1 MKLVQCESVLGL
13 VASTRADYGINVENW
28 SLTDCVE
35 YFNNLGFQVTED
47 DFAEFY
53 TLLVMDPGYY
63 AKYGMGY
70 LWTPKTMDDMHAKY
84 PNATD
89 EQIHTAYL
97 DSLTGTFE
105 MINRNMDRIL
115 G

>member
-1 MKLVQCESVLGL
+1 
-13 VASTRADYGINVENW
+13 
-28 SLTDCVE
+28 
-35 YFNNLGFQVTED
+35 LGFRNED
-47 DFAEFY
+47 GTPFSEEDFQDSY
-53 TLLVMDPGYY
+53 TLLVMDPGYF

-70 LWTPKTMDDMHAKY
+70 LWTQKTMDDMHAKY

-97 DSLTGTFE
+97 DSLTGTFD